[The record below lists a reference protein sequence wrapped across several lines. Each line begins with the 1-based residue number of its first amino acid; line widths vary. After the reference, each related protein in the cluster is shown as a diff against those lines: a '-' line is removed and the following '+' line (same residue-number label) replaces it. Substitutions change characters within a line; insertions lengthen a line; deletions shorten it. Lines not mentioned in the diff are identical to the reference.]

1 MRQRSVITIIGIII
15 IIVTIAALV
24 FYTNKR
30 ESDVISSH
38 YEVAMQARMIR
49 DFQNFGEE
57 LQLFNNNLLTVLEKD
72 ESFSYL
78 SYQYF
83 ISDIAINN
91 FFSSNFFSAVIL
103 RTSASYTYEEI
114 YSNANKNITDI
125 FTNSQSSTEG
135 HEYLQA
141 LYNYNKLLLLEW
153 ENTMLDFFPD
163 KQMRTSEEFDHARL
177 EIIST
182 YYHFS
187 KKSEELLSTELLDLN
202 GLLFEQLDGN

>member
-15 IIVTIAALV
+15 VIITIAALV

-57 LQLFNNNLLTVLEKD
+57 LQLFNNKLLTVLEKD

-103 RTSASYTYEEI
+103 RTPASYTYEEI
-114 YSNANKNITDI
+114 YTNANKNITDI
-125 FTNSQSSTEG
+125 FTNSQSATAG

-141 LYNYNKLLLLEW
+141 LYNYNKILLLEW
-153 ENTMLDFFPD
+153 ENIMLDLFPD
-163 KQMRTSEEFDHARL
+163 KQRRTSEEFDHARL

-187 KKSEELLSTELLDLN
+187 KKSEELLSTELLDLH

>member
-1 MRQRSVITIIGIII
+1 MRQRSVITILVI
-15 IIVTIAALV
+15 IIVIITITALV
-24 FYTNKR
+24 FYTNNR

-38 YEVAMQARMIR
+38 YEVAMQARMIS

-57 LQLFNNNLLTVLEKD
+57 LQLFNNKLLTVLEKD

-83 ISDIAINN
+83 INDIVINN
-91 FFSSNFFSAVIL
+91 FFSSNFFSAVVL
-103 RTSASYTYEEI
+103 RTPAFYTYEEI
-114 YSNANKNITDI
+114 YTNANKNITNM
-125 FTNSQSSTEG
+125 FTNSQSTTEG
-135 HEYLQA
+135 YEYLQA

-153 ENTMLDFFPD
+153 ENIMLDFFPD
-163 KQMRTSEEFDHARL
+163 KQSRTSEEFDHARL

-182 YYHFS
+182 YHQFS
-187 KKSEELLSTELLDLN
+187 KKSEELLSAELLDLH